1 MRVLVTGKHGQLSK
15 QLQLDAS
22 AAITLQAL
30 DRAQC
35 DIRNATDV
43 LTAVTDFSPDVVI
56 NAAAYTAVDQAE
68 SDAEQ
73 AYAVNALGVENIAR
87 ACLSNDTRLLHV
99 STDFVFNG
107 QQSQPYQPSDV
118 IDPLGVYGASKAA
131 GEQRVQALMPA
142 AIILRTAWV
151 YSCHGN
157 NFMKT
162 MLRLMAERD
171 ELSVVVDQIGTPT
184 STPTLAQTIFALID
198 NTQAQGIY
206 HCTDAGQGSWYD
218 FAVAI
223 YEQAQALGLL
233 PANKSVTI
241 RPIKTTEYPAPAPAQ
256 RPSYSVLDHSRLQA
270 DTGLVMRDWRVVL
283 AEELNKL
290 LVETAQTL
298 KDSECISNK

>member
-1 MRVLVTGKHGQLSK
+1 VRVLVTGKHGQLSK

-241 RPIKTTEYPAPAPAQ
+241 RPIKTTEYPAPAQ

>member
-1 MRVLVTGKHGQLSK
+1 MRVLVTGKQGQLAK

-30 DRAQC
+30 DRTQC
-35 DIRNATDV
+35 DIRDAADV
-43 LTAVTDFSPDVVI
+43 LAAVTDFSPDVVI

-73 AYAVNALGVENIAR
+73 AYAVNALGAENIAR
-87 ACLSNDTRLLHV
+87 ACLANDARLVHV

-107 QQSQPYQPSDV
+107 QQSQPYQPSDA
-118 IDPLGVYGASKAA
+118 IDPLGVYGDSKAD

-171 ELSVVVDQIGTPT
+171 DLGVVADQIGTPT
-184 STPTLAQTIFALID
+184 STPTLARAIFALID

-218 FAVAI
+218 FAAAI
-223 YEQAQALGLL
+223 YQQAQALGLL
-233 PANKSVTI
+233 PANQSVTI
-241 RPIKTTEYPAPAPAQ
+241 RPITTTEYPTPAQ
-256 RPSYSVLDHSRLQA
+256 RPAYSVLDHSRLQA
-270 DTGLVMRDWRVVL
+270 DTGLVMRDWRAVL
-283 AEELNKL
+283 AEELGKL
-290 LVETAQTL
+290 LAETAQTL